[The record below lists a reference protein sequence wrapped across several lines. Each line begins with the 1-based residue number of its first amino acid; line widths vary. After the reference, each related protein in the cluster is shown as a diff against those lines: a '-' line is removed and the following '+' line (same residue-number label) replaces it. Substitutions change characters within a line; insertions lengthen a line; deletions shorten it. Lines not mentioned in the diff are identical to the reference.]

1 RREIKSVR
9 PAESFFRHKSLNCI
23 SNCQNACLSGCFRQ
37 VLCRYIR
44 KQEVNEKT
52 GFGQKMPTLYL
63 QSIASI
69 RQLVLNK
76 SFAFMSE
83 SRVAETP

>member
-1 RREIKSVR
+1 MPIHRS
-9 PAESFFRHKSLNCI
+9 
-23 SNCQNACLSGCFRQ
+23 
-37 VLCRYIR
+37 
-44 KQEVNEKT
+44 QEVNEKT
-52 GFGQKMPTLYL
+52 GFGLLMPTLYL

-83 SRVAETP
+83 SRMAETP

>member
-1 RREIKSVR
+1 MSE
-9 PAESFFRHKSLNCI
+9 
-23 SNCQNACLSGCFRQ
+23 CLIYKMFSAGFMPIHRS
-37 VLCRYIR
+37 
-44 KQEVNEKT
+44 QEVNEKT
-52 GFGQKMPTLYL
+52 GFGLLMPTLYL